1 MTNPNNPNRSSNE
14 PTNNYDDDPRSQYPG
29 DPWERDGLEQDK
41 PDATPI
47 SDPPDR
53 GVDYYNQLIDLETC
67 SYMYLKKGS
76 MLQFTWR
83 GEIHDIDEFE
93 KALFRLYKSTYKSDL
108 SAADLRPKA
117 FQTFVD
123 DTFSKQLKYTLEKKD
138 PIEGPPGPRNQ
149 VRHDRVNERIAGILS
164 NAAALA
170 CEHRAQLGRRAQ
182 PKDAV
187 LKSILPE
194 HVREQSA

>member
-1 MTNPNNPNRSSNE
+1 MANPTE
-14 PTNNYDDDPRSQYPG
+14 PDQQTSTETASEDDAHRTPHPD
-29 DPWERDGLEQDK
+29 DPWEREGIDQDR
-41 PDATPI
+41 PDANPI

-53 GVDYYNQLIDLETC
+53 GVDYYNQLIDIETC

-149 VRHDRVNERIAGILS
+149 VKHDRVNERIAGILS

-170 CEHRAQLGRRAQ
+170 CEHRTQLGRRAQ